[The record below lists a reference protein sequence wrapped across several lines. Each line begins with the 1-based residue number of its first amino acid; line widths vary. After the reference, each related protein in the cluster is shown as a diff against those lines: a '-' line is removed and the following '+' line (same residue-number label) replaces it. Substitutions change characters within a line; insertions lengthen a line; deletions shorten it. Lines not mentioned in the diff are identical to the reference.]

1 MHRFFF
7 PVVPSGNNVRWFHWD
22 SIIFVHLQICWS
34 QTDRILPDVTC
45 LIYLFWFNIS
55 FWAILA
61 GWWFQILFIFIPIWG
76 NDPIWLT
83 CFKWVES
90 TNQPGFPGFFFKKC
104 VCLVHVASSSAI
116 PPVPQGWCHVQG
128 GWSQSGT
135 LSLDA
140 VGRLGDVF
148 RMEKLPS
155 YVGIFRDHE
164 IWIPIKQPGFHGK
177 VRLFFFS
184 LAHVCCFSSAFMIRM
199 LPPVSG
205 ESSTGRLYIS
215 SKCIEF
221 VYFFRK
227 GFQGR
232 HVQYTNRR
240 VDSCQT
246 QTRMTNSMPIT
257 NFWSR
262 LQWL

>member
-1 MHRFFF
+1 MFGETIHPPKQCIDFFF

-177 VRLFFFS
+177 VRLFFFFPGS
-184 LAHVCCFSSAFMIRM
+184 CLLFLISVHDSDA
-199 LPPVSG
+199 PP
-205 ESSTGRLYIS
+205 RL
-215 SKCIEF
+215 
-221 VYFFRK
+221 
-227 GFQGR
+227 
-232 HVQYTNRR
+232 RR
-240 VDSCQT
+240 VIHRETVHFQ
-246 QTRMTNSMPIT
+246 
-257 NFWSR
+257 
-262 LQWL
+262 